1 MNLVQLPRRKATRDE
16 HMARWRRAQQLL
28 VEHAEHPVEATRIMA
43 EEFGV
48 QPRQAHRYMRAA
60 RMVFAREL
68 QRSPATTPQEM
79 IAILQHKA
87 HACVQGDDPDWKASV
102 KALELICRL
111 NGWLDRKSTVTVQ
124 GSVTVE
130 HMPALAGASDEEIAA
145 LQAFHDARQ
154 RRLAAEAPQPVG
166 MLGELADDA
175 NSGVVGSSPSMPMVR

>member
-1 MNLVQLPRRKATRDE
+1 LSG
-16 HMARWRRAQQLL
+16 
-28 VEHAEHPVEATRIMA
+28 AEPD
-43 EEFGV
+43 
-48 QPRQAHRYMRAA
+48 
-60 RMVFAREL
+60 
-68 QRSPATTPQEM
+68 
-79 IAILQHKA
+79 HKA
-87 HACVQGDDPDWKASV
+87 RI
-102 KALELICRL
+102 KALELYARMR
-111 NGWLDRKSTVTVQ
+111 GWLDRKSTVTVQ